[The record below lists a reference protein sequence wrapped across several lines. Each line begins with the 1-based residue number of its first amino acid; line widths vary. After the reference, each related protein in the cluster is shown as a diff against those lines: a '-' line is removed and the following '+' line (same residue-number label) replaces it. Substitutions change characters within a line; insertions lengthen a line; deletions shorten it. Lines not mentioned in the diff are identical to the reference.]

1 MRDYQYVEDLLNLI
15 ICDIVNGVQKSDI
28 MSKLQEQLYE
38 GQRQKY
44 AWKTSEMYYYTA
56 MHRLKE
62 DRESDI
68 ENLKDKL
75 YSQYYQLYN
84 DSISVGNTLV
94 AKSVLDSIV
103 KTFLPDEKN
112 IKVDANINGEL
123 TIDFNFENNEGEL

>member
-1 MRDYQYVEDLLNLI
+1 
-15 ICDIVNGVQKSDI
+15 
-28 MSKLQEQLYE
+28 MSKLQEQLYD
-38 GQRQKY
+38 GQKQKY
-44 AWKTSEMYYYTA
+44 TWKTAEMYYYTA

-94 AKSVLDSIV
+94 AKTVLDSIV

-123 TIDFNFENNEGEL
+123 TIDFNFDNNEGEL